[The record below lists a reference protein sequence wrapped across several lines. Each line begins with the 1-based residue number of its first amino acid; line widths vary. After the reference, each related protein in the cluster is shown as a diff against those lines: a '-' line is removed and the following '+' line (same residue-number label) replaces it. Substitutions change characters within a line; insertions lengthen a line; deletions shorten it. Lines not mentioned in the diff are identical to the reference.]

1 MASIWTVLFL
11 PKNPRGRW
19 ARWLWA
25 AMILVGFM
33 TSLSV
38 SFFFNVD
45 GMRRSSFPPTPRE
58 KVKTAHRH
66 QRIPQ
71 LYSFPSAYMGRN
83 RFIGSRN
90 HLLFLHN
97 DVVCVWYWFRSHN
110 PLALKQFIIIMA
122 SKTERLKNFNGFCNL
137 ILRWKLF
144 FSSQKFNPFSFVF
157 LPG

>member
-1 MASIWTVLFL
+1 MRIDKLMIPFVSWTFWLFDVLVGDLIIGHYLSWTSIFNLFFYRDETKVASIWTVLFL
-11 PKNPRGRW
+11 PKNPWGRW

-33 TSLSV
+33 NSLSV

-90 HLLFLHN
+90 HLLFLHD
-97 DVVCVWYWFRSHN
+97 DVVCGGNWFR
-110 PLALKQFIIIMA
+110 Q
-122 SKTERLKNFNGFCNL
+122 
-137 ILRWKLF
+137 
-144 FSSQKFNPFSFVF
+144 
-157 LPG
+157 